1 MHPIKPCNP
10 YTARPAGQALY
21 RRDRH
26 AFKIYYVDIV
36 GRDRPER
43 YAKAAAAA
51 DTVIVDLEDAVS
63 PAEKPRARDTLVAA
77 ADAASLDPTRT
88 IVRVNPAS
96 TEDFARDLEAIRRT
110 PYTTL
115 MLAKAEGTAQLDAL
129 ASAGT
134 FGVVALCETALGVV
148 RAAEIA
154 AHPSVVGM
162 MWGAEDLIASMAGR
176 TSRFADELRA
186 AAGLP
191 PYSPQRQGLSAWLAG
206 VGTGIRHH
214 APRFLM
220 DLRAFWWGFRGLGLG
235 LMVYV
240 LWLSVPV
247 AFSQNEYFGLWSYL
261 VSSQNAVDTV
271 VQYWG
276 WADHLAL
283 LCVLLVL
290 GLLVS
295 VWVGGLQARGA
306 GPRWLATL
314 VGVVGVLLGIYLASV
329 FWVFFTEGLG
339 AIWER
344 QLLP

>member
-1 MHPIKPCNP
+1 MSERTTGGLMTDTELEG
-10 YTARPAGQALY
+10 YVAAVTARLGAIPD
-21 RRDRH
+21 RD
-26 AFKIYYVDIV
+26 
-36 GRDRPER
+36 E
-43 YAKAAAAA
+43 
-51 DTVIVDLEDAVS
+51 TVEELRAHLEEVR
-63 PAEKPRARDTLVAA
+63 AEHT
-77 ADAASLDPTRT
+77 
-88 IVRVNPAS
+88 
-96 TEDFARDLEAIRRT
+96 
-110 PYTTL
+110 
-115 MLAKAEGTAQLDAL
+115 G
-129 ASAGT
+129 
-134 FGVVALCETALGVV
+134 VALRDVLGEP
-148 RAAEIA
+148 AAY
-154 AHPSVVGM
+154 
-162 MWGAEDLIASMAGR
+162 
-176 TSRFADELRA
+176 ADELRA

-191 PYSPQRQGLSAWLAG
+191 PYSPQRQGFSAWLAG